1 MKASEVIKWMQAYH
15 PDEPLLISWVD
26 REQFP
31 VQDEVTGDMVVAT
44 REHWSELIGYFQDT
58 EFMSEYDVNEMTD
71 YIVEASQET
80 GKTEPA
86 GKVTVQ

>member
-1 MKASEVIKWMQAYH
+1 MKASDVIKWMERYH
-15 PDEPLLISWVD
+15 PDEDLLISWVD

-31 VQDEVTGDMVVAT
+31 VEDEDTGKMVVMT
-44 REHWSELIGYFQDT
+44 REEWSDTIQYFADA
-58 EFMSEYDVNEMTD
+58 EFMSEYDVNEMID
-71 YIVEASQET
+71 FVKVASKLD

>member
-31 VQDEVTGDMVVAT
+31 VEDETGIKRVAT
-44 REHWSELIGYFQDT
+44 REWFTDMIQYFQDT

-71 YIVEASQET
+71 LVADAIKVE
-80 GKTEPA
+80 GRTELA

>member
-26 REQFP
+26 REQFA
-31 VQDEVTGDMVVAT
+31 VEDDNGLKRVAT
-44 REHWSELIGYFQDT
+44 REWFSDIIQYFQDT
-58 EFMSEYDVNEMTD
+58 EFMSEYDVNEMVD
-71 YIVEASQET
+71 LVADAIKIE
-80 GKTEPA
+80 GRTEPA

>member
-1 MKASEVIKWMQAYH
+1 MKASKVIEFMQTYH
-15 PDEPLLISWVD
+15 PDEDLLISWID

-58 EFMSEYDVNEMTD
+58 EFMSEYDVNEMID
-71 YIVEASQET
+71 YIVEASQED

>member
-1 MKASEVIKWMQAYH
+1 MKASQVIKWMETYH
-15 PDEPLLISWVD
+15 PDEDLLISWVD

-31 VQDEVTGDMVVAT
+31 VEDETTGKLVVAT

-58 EFMSEYDVNEMTD
+58 EFMSEYDVNEMVD
-71 YIVEASQET
+71 YIAQASREE